1 MTAYVDIDNLK
12 STIYVQGTTLLDADL
27 EAAVAAASQGLD
39 QELGRT
45 FDLSDAAVTRL
56 FTPQDSVTL
65 PINDLVDLD
74 SFKVDRDGDGVFEE
88 TWTLNTDF
96 VLLPLNAALDGEPWT
111 HVEVRP
117 QGRYAM
123 PVGQRGSVQI
133 VGQWGWSQIP
143 DRIVEATGLI
153 ATQLLMRKRDA
164 PFGVTSFSSGDSVTA
179 AYIAKSDPH
188 VRWLTKGLSRRSPI
202 VSSLLT

>member
-45 FDLSDAAVTRL
+45 FDLSDPAVTRL
-56 FTPQDSVTL
+56 YTPQDDVTL

-74 SFKVDRDGDGVFEE
+74 TLKIDRDGDGTFEE
-88 TWTLNTDF
+88 TWTVNTDF
-96 VLLPLNAALDGEPWT
+96 VLLPLNATVDNEPYT
-111 HVEVRP
+111 HVEVRS
-117 QGRYAM
+117 QGRYSL

-133 VGQWGWSQIP
+133 VGQWGWNQIP
-143 DRIVEATGLI
+143 DRIVEAAGLI

-188 VRWLTKGLSRRSPI
+188 VRWLTRGLSRRQPV
-202 VSSLLT
+202 VSSQIT